1 MAASAE
7 ILTRGFAGFS
17 RSPTAR
23 REAGL
28 AIALIVVG
36 AAFSLASPYFLTATN
51 LITVL
56 RNAVELSVVTAGMTL
71 VIIMGGID
79 VGVGGIVA
87 VAAIAVG
94 RAYQAGLPDPAVI
107 VVGLTVGLLLG
118 LVNGFLCSRVR
129 VPPII
134 ATLGTMYIWIATVF
148 LVLGGSWIAGLPSTL
163 TPLVRGSL
171 FGIPSAIL
179 VIGGVYLICWYVL
192 RQTPFGRHAYA
203 IGCNEAAS
211 RLSGINVDRV
221 KLCAYAFLGLLAG
234 FAAILYVARLRN
246 VEINIGTTVA
256 LEAIAATILGG
267 TSIRGGV
274 GSLAGALLGVLFIK
288 VIQNGL
294 ILIGVSSLW
303 EPVVLGGLLI
313 AVLALDARQHGAWR
327 GMLSP

>member
-1 MAASAE
+1 MATSSD
-7 ILTRGFAGFS
+7 ILPAVLAGIG

-28 AIALIVVG
+28 AIALIIVG
-36 AAFSLASPYFLTATN
+36 AAFSVSSPFFLTVDN
-51 LITVL
+51 LVTVL
-56 RNAVELSVVTAGMTL
+56 RNSVELSVVTAGMTL

-94 RAYQAGLPDPAVI
+94 RAYQIGLPDLAAI
-107 VVGLTVGLLLG
+107 IVGLCVGLLLG
-118 LVNGFLCSRVR
+118 LANGLLCSRVR

-134 ATLGTMYIWIATVF
+134 ATLGTMYIWLATVF

-163 TPLVRGSL
+163 SPLVRGSL
-171 FGIPSAIL
+171 LGIPSAVL
-179 VIGGVYLICWYVL
+179 VIVGVNAICWYVV
-192 RQTPFGRHAYA
+192 RQTPFGRHIYA
-203 IGCNEAAS
+203 IGCNEAAA
-211 RLSGINVDRV
+211 RLSGIAVDRV
-221 KLCAYAFLGLLAG
+221 KLQAYGFLGLLAG

-274 GSLAGALLGVLFIK
+274 GSLLGALLGVLCVKI
-288 VIQNGL
+288 VQNGL
-294 ILIGVSSLW
+294 ILVGVSSLW
-303 EPVVLGGLLI
+303 EPVVIGGLVI
-313 AVLALDARQHGAWR
+313 AVLVLDARERGGWR
-327 GMLSP
+327 GTLA

>member
-1 MAASAE
+1 MTSISLSLA
-7 ILTRGFAGFS
+7 RGLAGVG

-28 AIALIVVG
+28 AFALVAVG
-36 AAFSLASPYFLTATN
+36 AAFSLASPYFLTTN
-51 LITVL
+51 NLVTVL

-94 RAYQAGLPDPAVI
+94 RAYQAGLPEPAVI
-107 VVGLTVGLLLG
+107 VIGLTVGLLLG
-118 LVNGFLCSRVR
+118 LVNGLLCSRVR
-129 VPPII
+129 VPPIV
-134 ATLGTMYIWIATVF
+134 ATLGTMYIWLATVF
-148 LVLGGSWIAGLPSTL
+148 LVLGGSWLAGLPSTL

-171 FGIPSAIL
+171 LGIPSAVL
-179 VIGGVYLICWYVL
+179 VIGGVYLVCWYVL
-192 RQTPFGRHAYA
+192 RWTPFGRHLYA
-203 IGCNEAAS
+203 IGCSEAAA
-211 RLSGINVDRV
+211 RLSGIAVDRV
-221 KLCAYAFLGLLAG
+221 KLRAYGLLGLLAG

-274 GSLAGALLGVLFIK
+274 GSLPGALLGVLFIK
-288 VIQNGL
+288 IVQNGL
-294 ILIGVSSLW
+294 ILVGVSSLW
-303 EPVVLGGLLI
+303 EPVVIGGLLI
-313 AVLALDARQHGAWR
+313 AVLALDARQHGGWR
-327 GMLSP
+327 GMLG

>member
-1 MAASAE
+1 MASTPDT
-7 ILTRGFAGFS
+7 LTRWLAGFGH
-17 RSPTAR
+17 SPTAR

-28 AIALIVVG
+28 AIALVVAG
-36 AAFSLASPYFLTATN
+36 FAFALFSPHFLTANN
-51 LITVL
+51 LVTVL
-56 RNAVELSVVTAGMTL
+56 RNTVELSVVTAGMTL

-87 VAAIAVG
+87 VAAIAAG
-94 RAYQAGLPDPAVI
+94 RAYQAGLPEPAVI
-107 VVGLTVGLLLG
+107 AIGLAVGLVLG
-118 LVNGFLCSRVR
+118 LANGVLCSRIR

-148 LVLGGSWIAGLPSTL
+148 LVLGGSWITGLPSTL
-163 TPLVRGSL
+163 TPLVRGSML
-171 FGIPSAIL
+171 GIPSAVL
-179 VIGGVYLICWYVL
+179 VIGGVYLICWYIL
-192 RQTPFGRHAYA
+192 RQTPFGRHLYA

-221 KLCAYAFLGLLAG
+221 KLCAYGFLGLLAG

-274 GSLAGALLGVLFIK
+274 GSLPGAFLGVLFIK
-288 VIQNGL
+288 VVQNGL
-294 ILIGVSSLW
+294 ILAGVSSLW
-303 EPVVLGGLLI
+303 EPVVIGGLLI
-313 AVLALDARQHGAWR
+313 AVLALDARQQGVWR
-327 GMLSP
+327 GMLA

>member
-1 MAASAE
+1 MIERLASF
-7 ILTRGFAGFS
+7 G

-28 AIALIVVG
+28 ALALLAVGCIFTVV
-36 AAFSLASPYFLTATN
+36 SPQFLTAQN
-51 LITVL
+51 LVTVL
-56 RNAVELSVVTAGMTL
+56 RNSVELSVVTAGMTM

-94 RAYQAGLPDPAVI
+94 RAYQFGFPDAAVVAVGL
-107 VVGLTVGLLLG
+107 VVGTTLG
-118 LVNGFLCSRVR
+118 LANGFLCSRVR

-179 VIGGVYLICWYVL
+179 VISGVYLFCWYVL
-192 RQTPFGRHAYA
+192 RQTPFGSHLYA
-203 IGCNEAAS
+203 LGCNEAAA
-211 RLSGINVDRV
+211 RLSGINVDLV
-221 KLCAYAFLGLLAG
+221 KLRAYGFLGLLAG
-234 FAAILYVARLRN
+234 FAAVLYVARLRN

-288 VIQNGL
+288 VVQNGL
-294 ILIGVSSLW
+294 ILAGVSSLW
-303 EPVVLGGLLI
+303 EPVVIGVLLVT
-313 AVLALDARQHGAWR
+313 VLVLDARQGGRWR
-327 GMLSP
+327 GTLA